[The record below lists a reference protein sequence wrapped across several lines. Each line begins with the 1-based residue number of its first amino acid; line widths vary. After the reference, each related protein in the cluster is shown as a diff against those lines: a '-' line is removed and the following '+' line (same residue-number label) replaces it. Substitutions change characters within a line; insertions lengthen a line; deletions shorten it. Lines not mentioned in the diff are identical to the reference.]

1 MKKILIALAVWG
13 SGLAF
18 AQTGAL
24 VSTINIAT
32 ASTIPNGTLGG
43 PCTNYTVQYQ
53 TIDTAHIIKC
63 TNTNT
68 RVTNVGVWTDITAAG
83 GGGGLA
89 SSGAGTIPKVLSG
102 NTTAPAT
109 GSDIAATFGT
119 LSTGCVLF
127 GAGNCA
133 VPNLSGS
140 GVSGTWP
147 NLTISGGSATLPTTT
162 LVYKGNGSGGAVAA
176 TPGTD
181 YLAPASSLDATKLT
195 GSVPTGSLPVA
206 STTIGAVKSAA
217 CAGGTHASGAF
228 AVDGTPSCTADTGG
242 AATIPSG
249 TTANAGSGAAN
260 SAGALYAATDA
271 ATGMPFYFRPSTGA
285 SPVQLLTL
293 GASGALSLTGGIN
306 GPVLDINTS
315 VVPQVGNSQ
324 TWAGTQTFANA
335 ACSGT
340 CTGFGTTGIYDDHAG
355 HILLGSGITS
365 AGAGT
370 VRAVVN
376 LPGCCGGGA
385 DFAIGGNDGS
395 AQVNLY
401 THTDGGI
408 GLYNNTANF
417 PVFAVDST
425 NKTMNIDSSLRL
437 TNTGTK
443 PTCAT
448 GIRGTFWYT
457 NNGGARDNLQVCV
470 FDGSSFLW
478 TNLY

>member
-1 MKKILIALAVWG
+1 MQRKIIALLVFGATMPFVPSAV
-13 SGLAF
+13 

-43 PCTNYTVQYQ
+43 PCTNYNVQYQ

-68 RVTNVGVWTDITAAG
+68 RVTNVGVWTDITASG
-83 GGGGLA
+83 GGSGLV
-89 SSGAGTIPKVLSG
+89 SSGANTIPKVISG

-133 VPNLSGS
+133 VPNFSGT
-140 GVSGTWP
+140 GVSGVWP

-162 LVYKGNGSGGAVAA
+162 LLYKGNGSGGAVAA

-195 GSVPTGSLPVA
+195 GSVPTVSLPVA
-206 STTIGAVKSAA
+206 STSVGAVKSAA

-249 TTANAGSGAAN
+249 LTANAASGAAN

-271 ATGMPFYFRPSTGA
+271 ATGSPFYFRPSTGA
-285 SPVQLLTL
+285 TPVQLLAL
-293 GASGALSLTGGIN
+293 GNSGALSLTGGIN
-306 GPVLDINTS
+306 GPVLDITTS
-315 VVPQVGNSQ
+315 VVPQLGNSN

-335 ACSGT
+335 VCSGT
-340 CTGFGTTGIYDDHAG
+340 CTGFGTGSSLSALTQDGSQNVTATSTSTGATTFNIWNSNAASGGIHNYTFSISTDGNLTVLDNNRTSGAFAG
-355 HILLGSGITS
+355 GFATDGRVIAAGGLQAAGLVAPPACASGYGGLIWYI
-365 AGAGT
+365 AGATG
-370 VRAVVN
+370 VKDAV
-376 LPGCCGGGA
+376 
-385 DFAIGGNDGS
+385 
-395 AQVNLY
+395 
-401 THTDGGI
+401 
-408 GLYNNTANF
+408 
-417 PVFAVDST
+417 
-425 NKTMNIDSSLRL
+425 
-437 TNTGTK
+437 
-443 PTCAT
+443 
-448 GIRGTFWYT
+448 
-457 NNGGARDNLQVCV
+457 QVCAKDAGNT
-470 FDGSSFLW
+470 FAW
-478 TNLY
+478 RTLY